1 MSRIARPVLVTSTK
15 DVLINAPVATLQG
28 SSPAPLEVPSAEELY
43 RLTYAALKE
52 ERKAKQQLA
61 DFAAEV
67 SSLCL
72 GLTKMLVDLG
82 HASEDDTVTIPL
94 WLHKQMLGASIT
106 TGEDVQGN
114 RTVKINERGR
124 ERLHAVQ

>member
-1 MSRIARPVLVTSTK
+1 MPRK
-15 DVLINAPVATLQG
+15 DALINAPVATLRG
-28 SSPAPLEVPSAEELY
+28 SSPAPLEVPPVEELY
-43 RLTYAALKE
+43 RITHVALQD
-52 ERKAKQQLA
+52 ERRAKQQLA

-72 GLTKMLVDLG
+72 SLTKMLVDAG
-82 HASEDDTVTIPL
+82 KASEDDTVTIPL

-106 TGEDVQGN
+106 TGEDVEGN

-124 ERLHAVQ
+124 QRIQVMQ

>member
-1 MSRIARPVLVTSTK
+1 MSR

-28 SSPAPLEVPSAEELY
+28 SSPAPLEVPPVEELY
-43 RLTYAALKE
+43 RITHVALQD
-52 ERKAKQQLA
+52 ERRSKQQLA

-72 GLTKMLVDLG
+72 ALTKMLVDAG
-82 HASEDDTVTIPL
+82 KASEDDTVTIPL

-106 TGEDVQGN
+106 TGEDAQGN

-124 ERLHAVQ
+124 ERIHAVQ

>member
-1 MSRIARPVLVTSTK
+1 MK
-15 DVLINAPVATLQG
+15 DVLINAPVATLRG
-28 SSPAPLEVPSAEELY
+28 SSPAPLEVPPVEELY
-43 RLTYAALKE
+43 RITHVALQD
-52 ERKAKQQLA
+52 ERRAKQQLA

-72 GLTKMLVDLG
+72 SLTKMLVDAG
-82 HASEDDTVTIPL
+82 KASEDDTVTIPL

-124 ERLHAVQ
+124 ERIHAVQ